1 MTAPGNNRDMKRQ
14 LIILTDPG
22 QDQAAAI
29 LTILGRPDDFEVLG
43 LVATAGNIGL
53 DHTIENCLKLLELT
67 ERTDIPVFAGAPAP
81 MRRDLVMAEHVH
93 GPNGMD
99 GPDLPKP
106 TITAQTTHGVDFI
119 IETLRNRPA
128 GTVTI
133 CGLSPLTNLAL
144 AFRMAP
150 DIVPRVKKV
159 VAMLGAYFELGNIT
173 PTAEFNCY
181 VDPEAADV
189 VLRSGCQLTLL
200 PLDVTHQMLSSRERL
215 DAFTNLGNRSG
226 KALDEMLTFSE
237 TFDLKKYDWNGAP
250 LHGPCVPIY
259 MLAPEIFS
267 GRQCHVAVELT
278 GTLTTGM
285 TVVDYWQ
292 ITGKPH
298 NAFWVRSGDPEAYY
312 QLMTQAIGNLP

>member
-1 MTAPGNNRDMKRQ
+1 MKRE

-29 LTILGRPDDFEVLG
+29 LTILGRPDAFDVLG
-43 LVATAGNIGL
+43 LVATAGNISL
-53 DHTIENCLKLLELT
+53 DRTLDNCLKLLELAG
-67 ERTDIPVFAGAPAP
+67 RPGIPVFAGAPVP

-99 GPDLPKP
+99 GPNLPPPAIK
-106 TITAQTTHGVDFI
+106 AQSQHGVDFI
-119 IETLRNRPA
+119 IDTLRNKPA

-133 CGLSPLTNLAL
+133 CGLSPLTNLAM

-150 DIVPRVKKV
+150 DIVPRVREI

-173 PTAEFNCY
+173 PSAEFNCY

-189 VLRSGCQLTLL
+189 VLRSGCKLTLL
-200 PLDVTHQMLSSRERL
+200 PLDVTHQMLSTRERL
-215 DAFTNLGNRSG
+215 DAFSAIGNRPG

-237 TFDLKKYDWNGAP
+237 KFDLKKYGWNGAP
-250 LHGPCVPIY
+250 LHGPCAPAF
-259 MLAPEIFS
+259 MLAPEIFT
-267 GRQCHVAVELT
+267 GRDCHVAVELR
-278 GTLTTGM
+278 GMLTSGM

-298 NAFWVRSGDPEAYY
+298 NAFWVRGGDDQAYY
-312 QLMTQAIGNLP
+312 RLITEALRNLP